1 MLRLPTTYGDFVPVP
16 EVFSR
21 NLLARLFAACEA
33 SSMIRTATV
42 TDIPRLREIR
52 ESVRENRLS
61 DPSRVTL
68 ADYDWHIA
76 HAPIHVWEDDGV
88 IKGLSAGDPRDGSIW
103 ALFVDPT
110 FKGRGIGQALA
121 ATNSIAAAG
130 HRVAKLSTEPGT
142 RAERFYLRNGWMAK
156 GRTERGEVIF
166 TKDL

>member
-1 MLRLPTTYGDFVPVP
+1 VSTP

-21 NLLARLFAACEA
+21 NLLARDFAACEA

-52 ESVRENRLS
+52 DSVRENRLS

-68 ADYDWHIA
+68 ADYDWHVA

-110 FKGRGIGQALA
+110 FEGRGIGQALILA

-156 GRTERGEVIF
+156 GRTERGELIF
-166 TKDL
+166 IKDL

>member
-1 MLRLPTTYGDFVPVP
+1 
-16 EVFSR
+16 
-21 NLLARLFAACEA
+21 
-33 SSMIRTATV
+33 MIRTATAN
-42 TDIPRLREIR
+42 DIPRLREIR
-52 ESVRENRLS
+52 DSVRENRLS

-68 ADYDWHIA
+68 ADYDWHVA

-103 ALFVDPT
+103 ALFVDPA
-110 FKGRGIGQALA
+110 FEGRGIGQALILA

-142 RAERFYLRNGWMAK
+142 RAERFYLRNCWMAK